1 MSQDLPNPQSRFD
14 AILKAMINDE
24 EIELPVPQSR
34 MDKYLLALYDKISQ
48 GGGGGGVTIIALNNK
63 TVNGYSVPSL
73 DDDQLL
79 TIYNATVAGKSVTI
93 TDATGMMHFSGVTAD
108 MVSDE
113 VFVSFL
119 YFNKMILE
127 YGEGDATTFKEIGG
141 GHLYRHMVS
150 LTNPYGGTVDIRMNC
165 FTSDPTPFTYTT
177 LARHVKDSGLV
188 AATGYHK
195 KSDGNTYIVSGIQ
208 MARDSSTFMSIKSS
222 SGTYNDF
229 TSPASPAAEYST
241 ATVTD
246 KVTQLI

>member
-73 DDDQLL
+73 TDDQLL
-79 TIYNATVAGKSVTI
+79 AIYNATVAGKSVTI

-119 YFNKMILE
+119 YFDKMILE
-127 YGEGDATTFKEIGG
+127 YGEGDTTTFKEIGG
-141 GHLYRHMVS
+141 GHLYQHNIWIQAQR
-150 LTNPYGGTVDIRMNC
+150 TGTYDTEINTSVI
-165 FTSDPTPFTYTT
+165 TSDAVAFTEETFIAFMMNAGYVKSSRALVATGPVKIGTETNSAAKLYAMT
-177 LARHVKDSGLV
+177 LATSEGPVNRMIVGEYGK
-188 AATGYHK
+188 TG
-195 KSDGNTYIVSGIQ
+195 
-208 MARDSSTFMSIKSS
+208 MS
-222 SGTYNDF
+222 
-229 TSPASPAAEYST
+229 ST
-241 ATVTD
+241 ATITN
-246 KVTQLI
+246 LI